1 MSDSVGFLVSDVAR
15 LLRRRFDERA
25 RTIGVTRPQWRALT
39 ALSRSEGLHQGAL
52 AERLEVE
59 PITLCRMIDRLEE
72 AGLVE
77 RRRAPADRRAW
88 HIYLTDKSRP
98 LLEQLRGLADGLSAQ
113 ALAGLAPAEQ
123 SQLTGMLE
131 RIRDNLQVTPMESA
145 HG

>member
-1 MSDSVGFLVSDVAR
+1 MEDT
-15 LLRRRFDERA
+15 LR
-25 RTIGVTRPQWRALT
+25 T

-77 RRRAPADRRAW
+77 RRRAPTDRRAW

-98 LLEQLRGLADGLSAQ
+98 LLDQLRGLSDDLSAQ
-113 ALAGLAPAEQ
+113 ALDGLDDAEQ
-123 SQLTGMLE
+123 TRLTRALE
-131 RIRDNLQVTPMESA
+131 RIRDNLQSPTAESA